1 MISTVVAADEI
12 PWRPAMETVLGI
24 LATAGRAQTV
34 LMVRRYTKLSDR
46 IVRDALTDV
55 VHKGLVSR
63 QDGRPAWYRI
73 NDHGKR
79 LVERDPKR
87 FGL

>member
-1 MISTVVAADEI
+1 MISTVVRADEI
-12 PWRPAMETVLGI
+12 LWRPAMETVLGI

-34 LMVRRYTKLSDR
+34 LMVQRYTELGDQTIR
-46 IVRDALTDV
+46 NALADV

-87 FGL
+87 FGV